1 MNINTWS
8 DAVILTI
15 AQSLQSFGRILPNI
29 VGAVLIFS
37 IGWIIA
43 GIFKRLTLRTL
54 KVLQLEPFAEKV
66 GIANALKKVGATVSP
81 PELIGELIKWIVIL
95 VFLAPT
101 VEILGLTQVT
111 SILNS
116 VLLYIPNVLVAVII
130 VMVGV
135 IFADLTSQFVR
146 GSAVALGA
154 GTSNFLAAISKY
166 AITTFVFLA
175 ALTQLGIAQQLIA
188 TLFTGFVAMVAIAG
202 GLAFGLG
209 GKDTAVEILEEI
221 KKSLR
226 EKR

>member
-1 MNINTWS
+1 MNITTWT
-8 DAVILTI
+8 DAVVLAI
-15 AQSLQSFGRILPNI
+15 AESLQSFARVLPNV
-29 VGAVLIFS
+29 VGAILIFA

-43 GIFKRLTLRTL
+43 GILKNLTLKTL

-66 GIANALKKVGATVSP
+66 GIAEALKKVGATISP
-81 PELIGELIKWIVIL
+81 PELIGELIKWIVVL
-95 VFLAPT
+95 VFLTPAA
-101 VEILGLTQVT
+101 EILGLRQVT

-116 VLLYIPNVLVAVII
+116 VLLYIPNVLVAVVI

-146 GSAVALGA
+146 GSALALGS
-154 GTSNFLAAISKY
+154 GTSNFLAVISKY

-175 ALTQLGIAQQLIA
+175 ALVQLGIAQQLIA
-188 TLFTGFVAMVAIAG
+188 TLFTGFVAMIAIAG

-209 GKDTAVEILEEI
+209 GRDTAAEILEEI

>member
-1 MNINTWS
+1 MNITTWT
-8 DAVILTI
+8 DAVVLAI
-15 AQSLQSFGRILPNI
+15 AESLQSFARVLPNI
-29 VGAVLIFS
+29 VGAILIFT
-37 IGWIIA
+37 IGWVIA
-43 GIFKRLTLRTL
+43 GILERLTLKVL

-66 GIANALKKVGATVSP
+66 GIAEALKKVGATVSP
-81 PELIGELIKWIVIL
+81 PELIGELIKWIVVL
-95 VFLAPT
+95 VFLAPA

-111 SILNS
+111 NILNS

-146 GSAVALGA
+146 GSALALGA
-154 GTSNFLAAISKY
+154 GTSNILAVISKY
-166 AITTFVFLA
+166 AITTFAFLA

-188 TLFTGFVAMVAIAG
+188 TLFTGFVAMIAIAG

-209 GKDTAVEILEEI
+209 GKDTAAEVLEEI